1 MDHNKFFNKNKILKI
16 TCITARSW
24 RDEDYYERITM
35 RTDLSTFI
43 VEVYDNKIEEFPNSD
58 EIYKILNLN
67 CKGDYDDKLY
77 TKYQHKT
84 RDGEVIEKDL
94 IDVLLKQSLLFDSEY
109 HIGDNQILNVLSAQ
123 YVN

>member
-1 MDHNKFFNKNKILKI
+1 MLSKLFCK
-16 TCITARSW
+16 S
-24 RDEDYYERITM
+24 Y
-35 RTDLSTFI
+35 DLSTFI